1 MRTYKLLPYKWQY
14 WGWSFSFIGFIVILF
29 TLLQGYNLYQIG
41 YALFVVGFLIIAFTR
56 EKDEDER
63 IQSIRF
69 KSLVTTA
76 IIYIVLYL
84 LKPFVQAFVVR
95 FFPFEI
101 GRIILNI
108 IVLFN
113 MIPLYVLIFKATLH
127 FQNKQLSYDKQYPC

>member
-113 MIPLYVLIFKATLH
+113 MIPLYVLIFKSTLC
-127 FQNKQLSYDKQYPC
+127 FQNKQLSYDK

>member
-113 MIPLYVLIFKATLH
+113 MIPLYVLIFKSALYL
-127 FQNKQLSYDKQYPC
+127 QNKELNYDK